1 MDGATDDYVALQ
13 RPPAGTAPI
22 EVLVH
27 PAPILGTQCLVDVF
41 VQYVFKIL
49 AAHIVRLWVDAETC
63 ACHLFGMNCSRL
75 RIA

>member
-1 MDGATDDYVALQ
+1 LDGATDDHVALQ
-13 RPPAGTAPI
+13 RPLAVMAPI

-27 PAPILGTQCLVDVF
+27 PAPILGAQRLIHVF

-49 AAHIVRLWVDAETC
+49 AAHIVLLCVPPEAC
-63 ACHLFGMNCSRL
+63 AFHLFGMNCSRL